1 MKTPQDYQQEIAA
14 LTEQY
19 EKDHAAILAHAP
31 METREQL
38 GDPLK
43 KVLGLK
49 EFTANKQ
56 LYIVRRSLS
65 VARFE
70 AFERLQVE
78 VGFGVDFGNLY
89 ANVAKVYDYINTV
102 KLADASVAC
111 RNVLDGVKT
120 NLQDRENLMLKLC
133 ALFICRPG
141 EDISTYDEILAAQKI
156 DDWRKEGIEMNTL
169 FTYALNLVNGFTVV
183 YKEASQDI
191 SALRNEVK
199 KGNKKTK

>member
-120 NLQDRENLMLKLC
+120 NLQDRENPMLKLC